1 MGDAPNISEA
11 GSPRIQRGWR
21 LFLFFSS
28 AVLLTGMVSMLFAD
42 LLWRTGWSA
51 SRTVLLSLFVIL
63 FLLSAVGCMHGVYGF
78 WIRVF
83 GTRCRIT
90 GLKDYRSRDISGVST
105 AIVFPIYNEN
115 AVRVFEG
122 LRAVYESV
130 AQTGRLE
137 GFDFFVL

>member
-1 MGDAPNISEA
+1 MGETPNISEIA
-11 GSPRIQRGWR
+11 RPRIHRGWR

-63 FLLSAVGCMHGVYGF
+63 FLLSAVGCMHGLYGF

-90 GLKDYRSRDISGVST
+90 
-105 AIVFPIYNEN
+105 A
-115 AVRVFEG
+115 
-122 LRAVYESV
+122 
-130 AQTGRLE
+130 LE
-137 GFDFFVL
+137 D